1 MSVPKSKSVPF
12 YELSEEREESE
23 SPLRAILS
31 PLRLPKRGA
40 LPGAAI
46 RTSPRSPLPQL
57 AVPEKTPVD
66 EFQKYF
72 TELDILFE

>member
-1 MSVPKSKSVPF
+1 MPKSKSVPF

-31 PLRLPKRGA
+31 PLRLPKRGV

-57 AVPEKTPVD
+57 DVPEKTPVD

-72 TELDILFE
+72 AELDILFE

>member
-1 MSVPKSKSVPF
+1 MAVPKSKSAPL
-12 YELSEEREESE
+12 YELSEEREESD

-31 PLRLPKRGA
+31 PLRLPKRGV
-40 LPGAAI
+40 LPGGAV

-57 AVPEKTPVD
+57 AVPDKSPVE

-72 TELDILFE
+72 TELDIIFE